1 MSKEMDIETEEKIKN
16 LSEGLRITQDDLEEL
31 QKCINKGINDSSKII
46 DDNVMKKLN
55 TVMHKKY
62 NK

>member
-16 LSEGLRITQDDLEEL
+16 LSERLRITQDDLEEL

-46 DDNVMKKLN
+46 DDNVVKKLN